1 MKKEVAGY
9 CFLFIFFLLFKLT
22 IEHCKR
28 TKKKI
33 SKWGKARG
41 RRVKFLLLKAKK
53 NNKKIL

>member
-9 CFLFIFFLLFKLT
+9 CFLFIFFLLFKIT
-22 IEHCKR
+22 MEHWKR
-28 TKKKI
+28 KKKKI
-33 SKWGKARG
+33 SKWEKAMG

>member
-33 SKWGKARG
+33 SKWEKAMG

>member
-28 TKKKI
+28 TKKKLANGR
-33 SKWGKARG
+33 KQWGEE
-41 RRVKFLLLKAKK
+41 
-53 NNKKIL
+53 